1 MQYLQIASLGLLGLA
16 ASVAVWALVRL
27 MLKRRDQLIEQVRA
41 EVKREKASKA
51 AERKQT
57 GRGLRGL

>member
-51 AERKQT
+51 AERKQA

>member
-1 MQYLQIASLGLLGLA
+1 MQYLQVASLGLLGLA

-41 EVKREKASKA
+41 EVKREKESKA
-51 AERKQT
+51 AERKQA